1 MSPFKKDNT
10 FCLYCIS
17 LCFLS
22 FQFNVKELECTL
34 VEICIHCCYCYYKIF
49 LLKQG
54 IPDDSDEFGEFRIR
68 VADLI
73 KDCVFVVGSE
83 NCFSQVL

>member
-1 MSPFKKDNT
+1 M
-10 FCLYCIS
+10 LYVCIC

-22 FQFNVKELECTL
+22 FQLYIKELECTL
-34 VEICIHCCYCYYKIF
+34 AQICIHYCYCFKIF